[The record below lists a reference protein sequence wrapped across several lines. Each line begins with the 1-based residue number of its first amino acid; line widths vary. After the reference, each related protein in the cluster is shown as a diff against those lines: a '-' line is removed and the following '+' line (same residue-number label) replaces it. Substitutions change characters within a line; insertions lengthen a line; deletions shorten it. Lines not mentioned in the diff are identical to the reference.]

1 MSNFV
6 ETLKSLMTSHN
17 LNITSLSKC
26 VGISSSQISKYV
38 SGNYEPSL
46 NNAIKISNYFDC
58 SLDYLFGIDEI
69 VKRYEL
75 GNVNIPQ
82 FKTRLANL
90 IDLRK
95 TNINRISK
103 NTYTTRNCI
112 YEWLHLDIIPKTSI
126 LAKLAIELSTS
137 IEYLIGRTDNLGVER

>member
-1 MSNFV
+1 
-6 ETLKSLMTSHN
+6 
-17 LNITSLSKC
+17 
-26 VGISSSQISKYV
+26 V